1 MTDDVQQQWLALV
14 ERINE
19 YDYAYY
25 VLDAPLVADADY
37 DALMAQ
43 LKRLET
49 QYPAL
54 QLPISPTQ
62 RVAGGLQS
70 KFESQQHR
78 LGMYSLDNAFSD
90 EDVRQFWQRIQSL
103 APQAQ
108 PFFCAEPKL
117 DGLAINL
124 TYEQGQL
131 TQATTRG

>member
-1 MTDDVQQQWLALV
+1 MHAMTDDVQQQWLALV

-62 RVAGGLQS
+62 RVAGG
-70 KFESQQHR
+70 
-78 LGMYSLDNAFSD
+78 YS
-90 EDVRQFWQRIQSL
+90 
-103 APQAQ
+103 P
-108 PFFCAEPKL
+108 
-117 DGLAINL
+117 NL
-124 TYEQGQL
+124 NHNNIV
-131 TQATTRG
+131 